1 LADRAYQLRIDV
13 PEGVDTDVTLPEIR
27 PYIAGT
33 PISPPSTVLLSYPV
47 TMIPRRK
54 NDYFQPPPAFNA
66 LGMLKSPMVLMM
78 LAVGVMAF
86 AMPTLMV
93 RHFLRY
99 T

>member
-1 LADRAYQLRIDV
+1 
-13 PEGVDTDVTLPEIR
+13 
-27 PYIAGT
+27 
-33 PISPPSTVLLSYPV
+33 
-47 TMIPRRK
+47 MIPRRK